1 MAACDPVVRV
11 SGGLVRGSSRDGV
24 NAFLGVPYA
33 APGVGLDRYRAPQP
47 VLTWVGERDAT
58 AHGPTAAQSA
68 YPPPFD
74 TVLPSSVAPGQD
86 YLNLSVWAPAE
97 GARLPV
103 MVWIHGG
110 AFARGAHSIPTYDG
124 SAFARDGVVLVG
136 INYRLGVPGFAVLD
150 GAPTNLGL
158 RDQIA
163 ALEWV
168 RDNVAV
174 FGGNPEDV
182 TVFGESSGGIS
193 VATLMASPAAGGLF
207 HRAIVQS
214 GSGAAVCSAEDAR
227 LVSAEVAAS
236 LGVPATAEAFA
247 ALDPEAVV
255 AAQSAVTLA
264 FQADPDPQ
272 RWGQSVL
279 TGGIGIMCFMPVV
292 DGDIVPDIPLARI
305 AARVR
310 DRHAAAYRDDPRR
323 VPAVPGAHRRRRGA
337 DPGCPADAGD
347 PLRLSRTAVETYAA
361 NRPEASAGDIAC
373 AILTDAAF
381 RVPSARL
388 AAAHHAAGGAVHFYE
403 FGWATPV
410 GGLGACH
417 ALELMFVFD
426 AITTSM
432 AIPARPQQLADE
444 MHRAWVAFGRQGDPG
459 WPPWTPHEQA
469 VMTFDVPST
478 LVDAPRADE
487 LALWG

>member
-1 MAACDPVVRV
+1 MPH
-11 SGGLVRGSSRDGV
+11 RGSAWTGTEPRSQFSVGRRAGCDRTR
-24 NAFLGVPYA
+24 ADSCP
-33 APGVGLDRYRAPQP
+33 VGLPASVGHRAAQFGGAWPGLPQP
-47 VLTWVGERDAT
+47 ERVGASRGR
-58 AHGPTAAQSA
+58 H
-68 YPPPFD
+68 
-74 TVLPSSVAPGQD
+74 
-86 YLNLSVWAPAE
+86 
-97 GARLPV
+97 LPV

-168 RDNVAV
+168 RDYVAV
-174 FGGNPEDV
+174 FGGNPDEV

-214 GSGAAVCSAEDAR
+214 GSGAGVCSAEDAR

-255 AAQSAVTLA
+255 AAQSAVALA

-279 TGGIGIMCFMPVV
+279 TGGIGIMSSCPSSTATSSPTSRWPASRR
-292 DGDIVPDIPLARI
+292 GPRPAC
-305 AARVR
+305 
-310 DRHAAAYRDDPRR
+310 AAYRDYPRG
-323 VPAVPGAHRRRRGA
+323 VPALPGAHRRRRRA
-337 DPGCPADAGD
+337 DPDVL
-347 PLRLSRTAVETYAA
+347 PL
-361 NRPEASAGDIAC
+361 PG
-373 AILTDAAF
+373 
-381 RVPSARL
+381 AR
-388 AAAHHAAGGAVHFYE
+388 Y
-403 FGWATPV
+403 
-410 GGLGACH
+410 
-417 ALELMFVFD
+417 
-426 AITTSM
+426 
-432 AIPARPQQLADE
+432 
-444 MHRAWVAFGRQGDPG
+444 G
-459 WPPWTPHEQA
+459 WPPPPSEGMPRTARRRQRATLPAPSSPTRPSGSRPAAWPPPNTQREARCTSTSSGGPHRGRSRGLPRA
-469 VMTFDVPST
+469 RTHVRVRRDHDGACPAGPARSSRRRDAPGLGRLRAPGRPGLAALDPTGAGRDDLDVPSR

-487 LALWG
+487 LALWVNPAASDRWWMACGSRLWPSIRA